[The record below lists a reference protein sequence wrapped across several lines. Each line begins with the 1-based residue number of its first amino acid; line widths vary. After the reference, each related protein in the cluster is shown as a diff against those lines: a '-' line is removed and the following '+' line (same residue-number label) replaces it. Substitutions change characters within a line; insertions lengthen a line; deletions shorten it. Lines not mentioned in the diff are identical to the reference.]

1 MADYDYNTRR
11 KITELRDR
19 KLDART
25 GKLKGDEKKLAEEI
39 KSLGRGYR
47 NGDIPMIDRAVNG
60 YYADDDK
67 KPGQWFEKNGADTA
81 KKGPWRDSGRVCTKG
96 VPGFLSLHY

>member
-19 KLDART
+19 MLDART

-47 NGDIPMIDRAVNG
+47 NGDIPMIDRAVSG
-60 YYADDDK
+60 YYADDEK
-67 KPGQWFEKNGADTA
+67 K
-81 KKGPWRDSGRVCTKG
+81 
-96 VPGFLSLHY
+96 LSLIHI

>member
-11 KITELRDR
+11 KITELRDS

-39 KSLGRGYR
+39 KSQNPDTGSYTHL
-47 NGDIPMIDRAVNG
+47 DV
-60 YYADDDK
+60 DK
-67 KPGQWFEKNGADTA
+67 RQIRPLCASTM
-81 KKGPWRDSGRVCTKG
+81 V
-96 VPGFLSLHY
+96 

>member
-39 KSLGRGYR
+39 KSLGR
-47 NGDIPMIDRAVNG
+47 
-60 YYADDDK
+60 
-67 KPGQWFEKNGADTA
+67 
-81 KKGPWRDSGRVCTKG
+81 
-96 VPGFLSLHY
+96 